1 MLSVFLACKLK
12 PPLISLCNMFRYIVK
27 RILLIIPTLFGITV
41 FCFLINTCSP
51 GGPIE
56 QKLAELRFSGG
67 LGGEMGGGGTGSSSE
82 GSNYSVPEEVL
93 EELKRQYGFD
103 KPVPVQYLLWL
114 KNISTLSFGKSF
126 VSEEPVIDMIAERLP
141 VSLQFGVVSL
151 ILTYLVC
158 IVLGVMSA
166 VRKGAPFDVITSVLL
181 IVFYAIP
188 PLMLGILLKV
198 FLAGGSYLDWF
209 PLGDLYSDSYFEKG
223 FWGRVGDRIHH
234 FVLPCLC
241 YMIGSFTVLT
251 QFMRNNLL
259 DEINLDYVRTA
270 RAKGLSEKVVI
281 YKHALRNA
289 LVPLVTGLGSIF
301 GIFLAGS
308 LIIEK
313 LFSINGIG
321 LLAFTS
327 VLQRD
332 YNVIMAL
339 IFIQSSVFL
348 FGRLF
353 SDIIYV
359 LIDPRIDFS

>member
-1 MLSVFLACKLK
+1 
-12 PPLISLCNMFRYIVK
+12 MFKYILK
-27 RILLIIPTLFGITV
+27 RILLIIPTLFGITIL
-41 FCFLINTCSP
+41 CFIINITAP

-56 QKLAELRFSGG
+56 QKLAELRFAGGIGSSGG
-67 LGGEMGGGGTGSSSE
+67 VSSS
-82 GSNYSVPEEVL
+82 GNSSSDYNVPEEVL
-93 EELKRQYGFD
+93 EALKKQYGFD
-103 KPVPVQYLLWL
+103 KPLLIQYLLWL
-114 KNISTLSFGKSF
+114 KNIVTLNFGKSF
-126 VSEEPVIDMIAERLP
+126 ITEEYVIDMIGERLP
-141 VSLQFGVVSL
+141 VSLQFGIVSL

-166 VRKGAPFDVITSVLL
+166 VRKGTPFDITTSVLL
-181 IVFYAIP
+181 IIFYAIP

-209 PLGDLYSDSYFEKG
+209 PLGDLYSDTYFEKNL
-223 FWGRVGDRIHH
+223 WGRIWDRVHH
-234 FVLPCLC
+234 FILPCLC
-241 YMIGSFTVLT
+241 YMIGAFTVLT

-289 LVPLVTGLGSIF
+289 LVPLATGLGNIF
-301 GIFLAGS
+301 GVFLSGS

-321 LLAFTS
+321 LLAFNS
-327 VLQRD
+327 ALQRD

-339 IFIQSSVFL
+339 IFIQSSIFL

-353 SDIIYV
+353 SDVIYV
-359 LIDPRIDFS
+359 VIDPRIDFK

>member
-1 MLSVFLACKLK
+1 
-12 PPLISLCNMFRYIVK
+12 MFKYILK
-27 RILLIIPTLFGITV
+27 RIFLIIPTLFGVTVLCFVINITA
-41 FCFLINTCSP
+41 P

-56 QKLAELRFSGG
+56 KKIAELRFSG
-67 LGGEMGGGGTGSSSE
+67 EISGGGDNSY
-82 GSNYSVPEEVL
+82 NVPEEVL
-93 EELKRQYGFD
+93 ESLKKQYGFD
-103 KPVPVQYLLWL
+103 KPIVVQYLLWL
-114 KNISTLSFGKSF
+114 KNLSTFNFGKSF
-126 VSEEPVIDMIAERLP
+126 VSEEPVISMIAERLP

-166 VRKGAPFDVITSVLL
+166 VRKGAPFDIITSVVL

-209 PLGDLYSDSYFEKG
+209 PLGDLYSDTYFEKD

-241 YMIGSFTVLT
+241 YMIGAFTVLT
-251 QFMRNNLL
+251 QFMRNSLL

-270 RAKGLSEKVVI
+270 RAKGLHEKTVI

-289 LVPLVTGLGSIF
+289 LVPLATGLGNIF
-301 GIFLAGS
+301 GIFLSGS

-321 LLAFTS
+321 LLFFNSA
-327 VLQRD
+327 LQRD

-339 IFIQSSVFL
+339 IFIQSSIFL

-353 SDIIYV
+353 SDIMYV
-359 LIDPRIDFS
+359 VIDPRIDFS